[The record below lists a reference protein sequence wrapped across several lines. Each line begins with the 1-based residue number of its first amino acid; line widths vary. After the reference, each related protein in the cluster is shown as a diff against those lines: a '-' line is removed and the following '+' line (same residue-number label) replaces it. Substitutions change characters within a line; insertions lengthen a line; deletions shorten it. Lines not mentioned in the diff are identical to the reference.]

1 MVEYTAELG
10 NLYIFFEEGVVLQ
23 TLGCSLLYQHRKEN
37 TMLDAIW
44 GVLTPR
50 QREAVICVIAA
61 LAMVGVVMVYSVAT
75 HQTCVGRQPHTVR
88 SGDTYHTIAMAETEA
103 GHYQVRDLRTATEA
117 MRRMNPDISS
127 TSLPTGR
134 EIAIPARCG
143 DG

>member
-10 NLYIFFEEGVVLQ
+10 NLYLFFEEGVVLQ
-23 TLGCSLLYQHRKEN
+23 TLGCSLLYQHRKE
-37 TMLDAIW
+37 TDMLEFLDR
-44 GVLTPR
+44 LPKR
-50 QREAVICVIAA
+50 QRDALVIWLAAICFLGVTALYSAV
-61 LAMVGVVMVYSVAT
+61 T
-75 HQTCVGRQPHTVR
+75 RQTCVGSNPRTVQ
-88 SGDTYHTIAMAETEA
+88 SGDTYHSIAMAEAEA

-127 TSLPTGR
+127 TSLPVGR